1 MKLKMVGKIIGFL
14 LFVIFGFLLTYI
26 WIYPLEI
33 TGKKMEATIE
43 AKIEET
49 MTLYKLQQNEDFK
62 KIRASLH
69 KELDKTESYKDQQN
83 QDFHRNEGEDERIS
97 EAIKEKLQSVDQSIE
112 KIQNQV
118 DEIHEQMKTWKHDI
132 VQGMD
137 KRFTEVD
144 GRLSLLFTE
153 LSDIYTYIGGFLLAA
168 LIGIV
173 FNAYKLLISNN
184 NIGHVH
190 GSSLKGLIPNSAI
203 IEKLKRKGL
212 KNGMSIIYFDSSTKD
227 FYHMVLMEVP
237 VFKSLKMDDFCL
249 IQSFND
255 LEDVEPHKL
264 VFIFVEY
271 NDRNIILEDENVE
284 IGDLRNQVT
293 KAFISFGCDVF
304 VVYCKDNGSRDLPPN
319 SLYNTRLKSIEKHP
333 VLSMLSNKKRVMS
346 INDRFNSNQADHLK
360 ENVK

>member
-1 MKLKMVGKIIGFL
+1 MVGKIIGFL
-14 LFVIFGFLLTYI
+14 LFVIFGFLLTYT
-26 WIYPLEI
+26 WIYPLDN

-49 MTLYKLQQNEDFK
+49 MKLYKLQQNEDFK

-83 QDFHRNEGEDERIS
+83 QDFHRNEGEDERTS

-118 DEIHEQMKTWKHDI
+118 EEIHGQMKTWRYDI

-137 KRFTEVD
+137 KRLTEVD

-153 LSDIYTYIGGFLLAA
+153 LSDIHTYIVGFLLAA
-168 LIGIV
+168 VIGIV

-190 GSSLKGLIPNSAI
+190 GSSLQRLIPHSDI
-203 IEKLKRKGL
+203 VEKLRRKGL
-212 KNGMSIIYFDSSTKD
+212 KNGMSLIYFDSFSEEY
-227 FYHMVLMEVP
+227 YHKFLEVP
-237 VFKSLKMDDFCL
+237 VFNSLKVDDICL
-249 IQSFND
+249 IQSISD
-255 LEDVEPHKL
+255 LENVETHKL
-264 VFIFVEY
+264 VFIFVEF
-271 NDRNIILEDENVE
+271 NDKNIILEDENAE
-284 IGDLRNQVT
+284 IGDLRNQTT
-293 KAFISFGCDVF
+293 KVFISLGCDVF
-304 VVYCKDNGSRDLPPN
+304 VVYCKDQGSRDLPPN
-319 SLYNTRLKSIEKHP
+319 SLYNSRLKSIEKHP
-333 VLSMLSNKKRVMS
+333 VLSMLSKKKRVMS
-346 INDRFNSNQADHLK
+346 INDSFHSYQVEHLK